1 MEGGSE
7 MNIKEYIATLQDP
20 ELQELVEELRRCK
33 EELHDLLGR
42 RKREALKRAA
52 ATEDQKA
59 GVRDLVSFYRD
70 ADIREYPSD
79 SEEGKRIEQIRQL
92 QDKLLELTK

>member
-1 MEGGSE
+1 

-20 ELQELVEELRRCK
+20 QLKELLEELRRCK

-42 RKREALKRAA
+42 RKREALQRAA
-52 ATEDQKA
+52 ATTDQKA

-70 ADIREYPSD
+70 ADIREYSPE
-79 SEEGKRIEQIRQL
+79 SEEGRRIEQIRQL
-92 QDKLLELTK
+92 QDKLLELTR